1 MKKYSTMMTLAL
13 AGLAVTACSKT
24 EAPKADMPK
33 VEASPAASAPMAA
46 EAKTDNMATPASTE
60 KCYGVAMAGKNDCA
74 NKSGSHS
81 CAGQSTK
88 DKDPQEWKSVDKG
101 TCEGLGGK
109 LS

>member
-24 EAPKADMPK
+24 EAP
-33 VEASPAASAPMAA
+33 
-46 EAKTDNMATPASTE
+46 TSTE